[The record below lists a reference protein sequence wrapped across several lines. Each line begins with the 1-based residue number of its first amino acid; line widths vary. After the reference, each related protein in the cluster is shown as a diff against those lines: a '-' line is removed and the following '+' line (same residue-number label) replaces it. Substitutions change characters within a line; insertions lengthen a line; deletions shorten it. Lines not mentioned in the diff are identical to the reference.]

1 MLESEDF
8 VLKREYAEARE
19 YFDALM
25 AKQKPTGDGL
35 FDLFN

>member
-1 MLESEDF
+1 MLESDDF

-19 YFDALM
+19 YFNTLVT
-25 AKQKPTGDGL
+25 KQKPTGDGL